1 MLRTLM
7 ALLVLQGLVTCWS
20 ALAQLPKEKLLIG
33 RVEWVELPD
42 LKLKLRARID
52 TGAKTTSFH
61 AYRIE
66 EQQRDGVLWI
76 KFLTRDNEGNELEV
90 SRKVESMQKVA
101 NASGPTSKRYVI
113 RERVKLGSVVR
124 EIALN
129 LNDRDKMS
137 YKFLVGRNFLLG
149 HFTVD
154 VARSHVTGD

>member
-1 MLRTLM
+1 MLKTFV
-7 ALLVLQGLVTCWS
+7 ALAGFVILLTAS
-20 ALAQLPKEKLLIG
+20 AQLPKEKLLIG

-61 AYRIE
+61 AYGIE

-76 KFLTRDNEGNELEV
+76 KFFTRDDAGKELEV

-101 NASGPTSKRYVI
+101 NATGPTTKRYVI

-124 EIALN
+124 EVALN